1 MMGWSAGYMASCI
14 MREFTLYLL
23 SDAVQMC
30 LQEYG
35 YTALPFKVRAAWATL
50 SMMLAVWPG
59 VQEGQLLCT

>member
-1 MMGWSAGYMASCI
+1 MVGWLAGYMASCI

-35 YTALPFKVRAAWATL
+35 YTALPFKVRAA
-50 SMMLAVWPG
+50 
-59 VQEGQLLCT
+59 